1 MNLPGKTH
9 YPPMSIS
16 GVALRQLRY
25 RFGVPADQKRGG
37 PFKQRFYSVAVLS
50 LTQGYTRQVNAWDV

>member
-1 MNLPGKTH
+1 
-9 YPPMSIS
+9 MSIS

-50 LTQGYTRQVNAWDV
+50 LTQGYTRQVNAWDVQI